1 METRVKQLTEVSCE
15 TCTALCCHAPINMI
29 MTKQEYK
36 RHRRTMDLQVIAEP
50 RAYRQR
56 VGYEGGSNSAGESG
70 LEVPA
75 GHGLFELVSGCAN
88 LTPSNRCS
96 IYSTRPGCC
105 RDFAVGSAACLK
117 LRRDAGLDGDDA
129 AVDEPARDSLVDRY
143 LGEGRRS
150 FAPKPL
156 DLAEARKAVGEEAA
170 WIIEH
175 LSGIELRAWS
185 RRTRCTGWDIS
196 TLAAHVVGVLQFA
209 DAALS
214 AVVEGS
220 TAHAPVEFRTKG
232 TAVIAPLERAA
243 KDVARALA
251 AMSPAGLEREVT
263 IDDITVGV
271 DHLVQ
276 VLVMELAVH
285 GCDLADALR
294 VERHLSPVAIRA
306 TANVLPD
313 LLDSGDEPVHAASY
327 VLVSDSFAMPFRF
340 RGETWVN
347 EPAEDMCTIEGEAEA
362 LLLFALG
369 REPFDAEVLVTKRAV
384 AARAFKRHLQGP

>member
-1 METRVKQLTEVSCE
+1 
-15 TCTALCCHAPINMI
+15 
-29 MTKQEYK
+29 
-36 RHRRTMDLQVIAEP
+36 
-50 RAYRQR
+50 

-117 LRRDAGLDGDDA
+117 LRRDAGLDGDRPALD
-129 AVDEPARDSLVDRY
+129 DEPEQNSVVAQY

-156 DLAEARKAVGEEAA
+156 DLTEVRKAVSEETA
-170 WIIEH
+170 WILEQ
-175 LSGIELRAWS
+175 LTALELRAWS
-185 RRTRCTGWDIS
+185 RRTRCSGWDVS
-196 TLAAHVVGVLQFA
+196 TLAAHLVGVLQYA

-214 AVVEGS
+214 ALVDGS
-220 TAHAPVEFRTKG
+220 TAHPPAEFRTKG

-243 KDVARALA
+243 KDVSHALA
-251 AMSPAGLEREVT
+251 AMSPTDLERDVT
-263 IDDITVGV
+263 IDDMTVGV

-276 VLVMELAVH
+276 VLVMEIAVH

-294 VERHLSPVAIRA
+294 VDRHLSPIAIRA

-313 LLDSGDEPVHAASY
+313 LLDSGDEPIHTASY
-327 VLVSDSFAMPFRF
+327 VLVSDSFAMPFTF
-340 RGETWVN
+340 RRDTWVN
-347 EPAEDMCTIEGEAEA
+347 EPADDMCAIEGDAEA

-369 REPFDAEVLVTKRAV
+369 REPFDADVLVTTRAV